1 MRILSILLPAAAML
15 TGAPAAAQTF
25 QPAVV
30 STSLPPLEA
39 LWHLRV
45 ALNVAA
51 LGCRDADESTTVASY
66 NAMIRNDAGPLDAAN
81 AAITAH
87 YKAQYGAAWESA
99 RERDMTKLYNYFA
112 QPGAQAQFCA
122 TAKDTL
128 ARIAAVPGGDLPGFA
143 LAALPGLEE
152 PFWPSATP
160 AERYAATGPDPAT
173 GAASGP
179 AVTVAISAAVPLAP
193 GIPIR

>member
-30 STSLPPLEA
+30 STTLPPLEA

-51 LGCRDADESTTVASY
+51 LGCRDADEAMTVASY
-66 NAMIRNDAGPLDAAN
+66 NALIHGQADELSQANDAVSAD
-81 AAITAH
+81 
-87 YKAQYGAAWESA
+87 YKARYGAAWEDA

-128 ARIAAVPGGDLPGFA
+128 ARVASVPEQDLPGFA
-143 LAALPGLEE
+143 RAALPALEE
-152 PFWPSATP
+152 PFWPTAP
-160 AERYAATGPDPAT
+160 
-173 GAASGP
+173 AASLVAAEPGDAMHGP
-179 AVTVAISAAVPLAP
+179 VATTAISASVPLAP
-193 GIPIR
+193 GVPLR